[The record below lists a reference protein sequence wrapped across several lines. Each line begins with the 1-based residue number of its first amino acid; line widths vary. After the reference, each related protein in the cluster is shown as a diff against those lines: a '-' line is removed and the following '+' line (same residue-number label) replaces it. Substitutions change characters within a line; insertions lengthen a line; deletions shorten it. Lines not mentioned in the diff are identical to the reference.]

1 MSKTRSLHHIVFAT
15 KYRKRTIPE
24 EHKREL
30 YAYIYGILK
39 RKNCF
44 LHRLNGIPDH
54 IHLLIDLHPT
64 IALSNLV
71 KDIKIWSNKWMSGNP
86 NFPDFENWGEGYY
99 AVSVGVD
106 GLEACKKY
114 IIDQDVHHR
123 GESFMA
129 EMEFMAAKHG
139 LKWHKEDWD

>member
-1 MSKTRSLHHIVFAT
+1 MSKTRCLIHIVFAT

-30 YAYIYGILK
+30 YAYIYGILNNK
-39 RKNCF
+39 KCF

-54 IHLLIDLHPT
+54 IHILLDLHPT
-64 IALSNLV
+64 IALSDLV
-71 KDIKIWSNKWMSGNP
+71 KEIKSSTTQWMHRNP
-86 NFPDFENWGEGYY
+86 KVPDFEKWGDGYY

-106 GLEACKKY
+106 GLEACKQY

-123 GESFMA
+123 GEGFMI
-129 EMEFMAAKHG
+129 ELEFMARRHG
-139 LKWHKEDWD
+139 LKWYEDDWG